1 MLRRS
6 QRTRTKGGGG
16 TVSENLI
23 SLDTRD
29 KEPSTRKSTTQS
41 SSKRRGQST
50 RRGFTRQEDIRSD
63 EELVGP
69 SASTDGATTGPIEFS
84 TPVYAKKSEPTLP
97 LGPANKLK
105 WLCYPHSLI
114 NKVKTE
120 EELDNLTYI
129 SGARVESSEEIEVTA
144 SEYVQIDDEDDNEW
158 ETLSDSEEPTGEWE
172 EQLVYVELNDI
183 PSIQELFAVQPD
195 DFLRFQRKRHRMKA
209 QPVKATHPKIS
220 IQFHQFQSASPV
232 LQIGNRYFACHWE
245 EPTGTAMFF
254 RKKADE
260 PIVIKQEAGVTS
272 SKLNNKDDPS
282 RRPCSTLKNIIP
294 EPSIPRDNIF
304 GKAHLI
310 TRATYETVSLAD
322 KTCNLQTQDTSR
334 IYCY

>member
-1 MLRRS
+1 MCI
-6 QRTRTKGGGG
+6 TCPNATKQKFYKF
-16 TVSENLI
+16 LC
-23 SLDTRD
+23 
-29 KEPSTRKSTTQS
+29 
-41 SSKRRGQST
+41 GQT
-50 RRGFTRQEDIRSD
+50 
-63 EELVGP
+63 
-69 SASTDGATTGPIEFS
+69 
-84 TPVYAKKSEPTLP
+84 
-97 LGPANKLK
+97 
-105 WLCYPHSLI
+105 
-114 NKVKTE
+114 
-120 EELDNLTYI
+120 
-129 SGARVESSEEIEVTA
+129 VTA

-272 SKLNNKDDPS
+272 SKLS
-282 RRPCSTLKNIIP
+282 Q
-294 EPSIPRDNIF
+294 
-304 GKAHLI
+304 HLLLI
-310 TRATYETVSLAD
+310 
-322 KTCNLQTQDTSR
+322 
-334 IYCY
+334 